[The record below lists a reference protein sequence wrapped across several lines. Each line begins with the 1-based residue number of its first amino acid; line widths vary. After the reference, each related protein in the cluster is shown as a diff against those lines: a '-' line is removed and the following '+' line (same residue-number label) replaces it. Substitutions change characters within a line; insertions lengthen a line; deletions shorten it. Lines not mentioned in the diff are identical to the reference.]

1 VRTKALFT
9 TGVLLLG
16 ISARPLFLMARELAV
31 GLRVET
37 RYSIQRIP
45 TDRRGMVSDAIEAE
59 IQGHWVRLSDDQP
72 ITDDPLARVVG
83 RVRITID
90 GRDFSHAAPV
100 TIRPGFTD
108 DNRYWGYVHLTK
120 VIDHLQGQPQLVVA
134 QNIGRQQYR
143 VLLMTAEG
151 RVLEDTFSYSDRCS
165 PPVRALQIRYVVPHP
180 SGYCSDVMQT
190 WPSLSYPILFP
201 WTSGAIGL
209 ICTAVGL
216 GRTYRHR
223 RTASETG
230 G

>member
-1 VRTKALFT
+1 MSTKTLLT
-9 TGVLLLG
+9 TGTLLLA
-16 ISARPLFLMARELAV
+16 ISARPLFLMARELVV

-59 IQGHWVRLSDDQP
+59 IQGHWVRLTDDQP
-72 ITDDPLARVVG
+72 ASEDRSARVVG

-90 GRDFSHAAPV
+90 GRDFSHTAPV

-120 VIDHLQGQPQLVVA
+120 VIDHLQGQPELIVA
-134 QNIGRQQYR
+134 QNLGREEYR
-143 VLLMTAEG
+143 VLLLTADG
-151 RVLEDTFSYSDRCS
+151 RVREDTFNYSDRCS

-180 SGYCSDVMQT
+180 SGYCSDVMQG
-190 WPSLSYPILFP
+190 WPSLLYPILFP

-209 ICTAVGL
+209 LCTAAGL
-216 GRTYRHR
+216 RSVFRGRRKAR
-223 RTASETG
+223 EAG
-230 G
+230 A